1 MKIENK
7 IKVMQLLSWYAAKIA
22 APVQYSWSAE
32 FSMIDIKTTTDTF
45 NEKLK
50 ELIDFS
56 DLTIEDCEDLYF
68 RKWDE
73 ESDIYLIPLYLLPIL
88 PIGIEVTC
96 ISGKTIIYDGTNI
109 DNDNRAGLLAY
120 GIKLNK

>member
-7 IKVMQLLSWYAAKIA
+7 TKILQLLSWYATSIA
-22 APVQYSWSAE
+22 APVQYKWSDE
-32 FSMIDIKTTTDTF
+32 YSISKIKKTTDTF

-68 RKWDE
+68 RKWDD
-73 ESDIYLIPLYLLPIL
+73 ESGIYLIPLYLLPIL
-88 PIGIEVTC
+88 PIGIEVSC
-96 ISGKTIIYDGTNI
+96 IDGRTIIYDGTNI

-120 GIKLNK
+120 GIKPNK